1 MLEFDTICGKGKN
14 HTGNIDM
21 KTLMKTA
28 MKTIMKTGYAVD
40 ATYTT
45 SCAPLPM
52 MEDLGLG
59 SVAIARPASL

>member
-1 MLEFDTICGKGKN
+1 MFLRMSQQIEVWRM
-14 HTGNIDM
+14 ID
-21 KTLMKTA
+21 KLNGVSHYVL
-28 MKTIMKTGYAVD
+28 TGYAVD

-45 SCAPLPM
+45 SCAPPPM